1 MFSTAAFKVYI
12 TRRFAI
18 MGFCGYIFMK
28 TEDLKPCSTMY
39 CNKKKGKKEKNY

>member
-18 MGFCGYIFMK
+18 MGFCRYIFMK

-39 CNKKKGKKEKNY
+39 YNNKKGKKEKNY